1 VPKAASTPPGN
12 FPRRSDATGTFYI
25 SDDMSDSRDNVF
37 FIGLGGM
44 GMAPLALYLNEA
56 GCRVRGHDDH
66 WREPV
71 RRWLERRGIAS
82 SPCTEL
88 PADVSRVVYSS
99 AIDASHP
106 LLVAARKRGVDTLRR
121 GEMLAE
127 VVRGRRLIAVVGSH
141 GKTTTTA
148 LLIHAL
154 RAAGHEFSYLLGAFF
169 TDRDTPPSRH
179 TEAPWIAAE
188 IDESDG
194 TIDNFA
200 PEITVALNFDWDHA
214 DRYRTEADLEATF
227 INLFR
232 RTRQLVLLPQWDTHL
247 RRLAETAGTPFR
259 TFGPEGDFSV
269 RASGDNGASQRLALN
284 GVFHKA
290 VVEVPLGGA
299 FNAENAGAA
308 LAAMQT
314 AFGDIPTIPFGG
326 YRGVSRRQD
335 VLLESP
341 NLTIYADYAH
351 HPTEVTALLRS
362 LRARTPGRLLV
373 AFQPHRYTRTQ
384 QFAAAFAEALDFA
397 DRVFLLPVY
406 AASEAPLPAGT
417 SAAILAATPAAQKK
431 FTSHETF
438 GDLENALQAAL
449 AESPAPVTLAFVGAG
464 DIDEFATDFVRR
476 LTDEAP
482 AMDQPVTKKD
492 NSLDWL
498 DVLRPRLHPETLVR
512 RDEPLADKTT
522 LGVGGAARFY
532 AEPANEEDLSRL
544 VVAAK
549 AVGVP
554 VFCLGRGSN
563 LIVADSGYPGLVVR
577 LAHSH
582 WRELTLE
589 SPGLVYAGAGVRL
602 KELCGFASRHGLA
615 GLEFLE
621 GIPGSV
627 GGSLR
632 MNAGAMGGWIFDVI
646 EQVAYLTAEGEV
658 RRAPRA
664 EFNPGYRECPE
675 LVRGIALGAVFRSP
689 TGGLPEE
696 IRARMEAYAAKRRTT
711 QPRERS
717 AGCLF
722 KNPTGS
728 HAGKLIDSLGL
739 KGRRVGAIEVSNIHA
754 NFIIN
759 HGGGTATD
767 ALALAR
773 QVRDEVRA
781 RCNIILEP
789 EVLLLGAKWEDV
801 LR

>member
-1 VPKAASTPPGN
+1 
-12 FPRRSDATGTFYI
+12 
-25 SDDMSDSRDNVF
+25 MSDTRDNVF

-71 RRWLERRGIAS
+71 LRWLERRGIAS
-82 SPCTEL
+82 TACVDL

-99 AIDASHP
+99 AIDAAHP
-106 LLVAARKRGVDTLRR
+106 LLQAARDRGIGILRR

-127 VVRGRRLIAVVGSH
+127 VVQGRRLIAIVGSH

-148 LLIHAL
+148 LLIHIL
-154 RAAGHEFSYLLGAFF
+154 RTAGHDVSYLLGALFA
-169 TDRDTPPSRH
+169 DPDAPPAH
-179 TEAPWIAAE
+179 HAEAPWIAAE

-200 PEITVALNFDWDHA
+200 PEITVAVNFDWDHA

-232 RTRQLVLLPQWDTHL
+232 RTRQLVLLPQWDARL

-259 TFGPEGDFSV
+259 TFGPEGDFSS
-269 RASGDNGASQRLALN
+269 RASDDDGTRQRLALN
-284 GVFHKA
+284 GAFQKS

-299 FNAENAGAA
+299 FNADNAAAA
-308 LAAMQT
+308 LAAVHS
-314 AFGDIPTIPFGG
+314 AFGEIPRMPFGG
-326 YRGVSRRQD
+326 YLGVSRRQD
-335 VLLESP
+335 VLLITP
-341 NLTIYADYAH
+341 GLTVYADYAH
-351 HPTEVTALLRS
+351 HPTEITALLRN

-373 AFQPHRYTRTQ
+373 VFQPHRFTRTR
-384 QFAAAFAEALDFA
+384 QFAAAFAEALSVA
-397 DRVFLLPVY
+397 DQVFLMPVY
-406 AASEAPLPAGT
+406 AASEAPLADGT
-417 SAAILAATPAAQKK
+417 SAAILAASPTGQNK
-431 FTSHETF
+431 FSLFESSD
-438 GDLENALQAAL
+438 DLATAVHAAL
-449 AESPAPVTLAFVGAG
+449 ADKSAPVTLAFVGAG
-464 DIDEFATDFVRR
+464 DIDEFAAGVVRQLKSELSPMDSR
-476 LTDEAP
+476 VIKKAP
-482 AMDQPVTKKD
+482 
-492 NSLDWL
+492 SLDWL
-498 DVLRPRLHPETLVR
+498 DVLQPRLHLETLVR

-522 LGVGGAARFY
+522 LGVGGSARFY
-532 AEPANEEDLSRL
+532 AEPANAGDLSSL
-544 VVAAK
+544 LAAAK
-549 AVGVP
+549 ASGLP
-554 VFCLGRGSN
+554 IFCLGRGSN
-563 LIVADSGYPGLVVR
+563 LIVADAGFPGLVVR
-577 LAHSH
+577 LSHAH
-582 WRELTLE
+582 WKELVLE

-602 KELCGFASRHGLA
+602 KELCGFAARQGLA

-632 MNAGAMGGWIFDVI
+632 MNAGAMGGWIFDAI
-646 EQVAYLTAEGEV
+646 EQVVYMTAEGEL

-664 EFNPGYRECPE
+664 EFHPGYRECRE
-675 LVRGIALGAVFRSP
+675 LLSGIALGAVFRS
-689 TGGLPEE
+689 TAGGLPEE
-696 IRARMEAYAAKRRTT
+696 IRQRMEAYAVKRRSS

-722 KNPTGS
+722 KNPTGN

-773 QVRDEVRA
+773 LVRDEVRSLSG
-781 RCNIILEP
+781 ITLEP
-789 EVLLLGAKWEDV
+789 EVLLLGAKWEDIM
-801 LR
+801 R

>member
-1 VPKAASTPPGN
+1 
-12 FPRRSDATGTFYI
+12 
-25 SDDMSDSRDNVF
+25 MSDTRDNVF

-56 GCRVRGHDDH
+56 GCCVRGHDDH

-82 SPCTEL
+82 NPWAQL

-99 AIDASHP
+99 AIDPAHP
-106 LLVAARKRGVDTLRR
+106 LLQAARERGLGTLRR

-127 VVRGRRLIAVVGSH
+127 VVRGRRLIAIVGSH

-154 RAAGHEFSYLLGAFF
+154 RTAGHEVSYLLGALFA
-169 TDRDTPPSRH
+169 DPDSPPSH
-179 TEAPWIAAE
+179 HSEAPWIAAE

-214 DRYRTEADLEATF
+214 DRYRTEAELEATF

-232 RTRQLVLLPQWDTHL
+232 RTRQLVLLPQWDARL

-269 RASGDNGASQRLALN
+269 RASGDDGASQRLALN
-284 GVFHKA
+284 GAFQKS

-299 FNAENAGAA
+299 FNADNAGAA

-314 AFGDIPTIPFGG
+314 AFGEIPTTPFGG

-335 VLLESP
+335 ILLERP
-341 NLTIYADYAH
+341 GLTIYADYAH

-362 LRARTPGRLLV
+362 LRAHTPGRLLV
-373 AFQPHRYTRTQ
+373 VFQPHRFTRTR
-384 QFAAAFAEALDFA
+384 QFATAFAEALGVA
-397 DRVFLLPVY
+397 DQVFLLPVY
-406 AASEAPLPAGT
+406 AASETSLADGT
-417 SAAILAATPAAQKK
+417 TAAIVAAAPTGQNK
-431 FTSHETF
+431 FSLYESF
-438 GDLENALQAAL
+438 GDLATVLEAAL
-449 AESPAPVTLAFVGAG
+449 AENSAPVTLAWVGAG

-476 LTDEAP
+476 LTDKTP
-482 AMDQPVTKKD
+482 TMDSPVTKKES
-492 NSLDWL
+492 SLDWL

-522 LGVGGAARFY
+522 LGVGGSARYY
-532 AEPANEEDLSRL
+532 AEPANTEDLSRL
-544 VVAAK
+544 LIAAK
-549 AVGVP
+549 AASVP

-577 LAHSH
+577 LTHSH
-582 WRELTLE
+582 WKELVLE
-589 SPGLVYAGAGVRL
+589 SPGQVYAGAGVRL
-602 KELCGFASRHGLA
+602 KELCGFAARHGLT

-646 EQVAYLTAEGEV
+646 EQVVYLTAEGEL

-664 EFNPGYRECPE
+664 EFHPGYRECPE
-675 LVRGIALGAVFRSP
+675 LLGGIALGAVFRSSAEGP
-689 TGGLPEE
+689 TEE
-696 IRARMEAYAAKRRTT
+696 IRQRMDAYAAKRRTT

-722 KNPTGS
+722 KNPSGG

-739 KGRRVGAIEVSNIHA
+739 KGRRVGAIEVSGIHA

-759 HGGGTATD
+759 HGGGTASD

-781 RCNIILEP
+781 QTGIDLEA
-789 EVLLLGAKWEDV
+789 EVLLLGATWAEV
-801 LR
+801 MR

>member
-1 VPKAASTPPGN
+1 MSN
-12 FPRRSDATGTFYI
+12 PRE
-25 SDDMSDSRDNVF
+25 NVF

-44 GMAPLALYLNEA
+44 GMAPLALYLDEA
-56 GCRVRGHDDH
+56 GCCVRGHDDH

-82 SPCTEL
+82 GSCAEL

-99 AIDASHP
+99 AIDESHP
-106 LLVAARKRGVDTLRR
+106 LLLAARARGLGTLRR

-154 RAAGHEFSYLLGAFF
+154 RTAGHEVSYLLGALFA
-169 TDRDTPPSRH
+169 DPDAPPARH
-179 TEAPWIAAE
+179 AEAPWIAAE

-232 RTRQLVLLPQWDTHL
+232 RTRQLVLLPQWDARL

-269 RASGDNGASQRLALN
+269 RASGDDGARQRLALN
-284 GVFHKA
+284 GAFLKS

-299 FNAENAGAA
+299 FNADNAGAA
-308 LAAMQT
+308 LAAVQT
-314 AFGDIPTIPFGG
+314 AFGEIPSIPFNG

-335 VLLESP
+335 ILLERP
-341 NLTIYADYAH
+341 GLTVFADYAH

-362 LRARTPGRLLV
+362 LRARSPGRLLV
-373 AFQPHRYTRTQ
+373 VFQPHRYTRTR
-384 QFAAAFAEALDFA
+384 QFAAAFAEALGLA

-406 AASEAPLPAGT
+406 AASEAPLPDGT
-417 SAAILAATPAAQKK
+417 TAAILAATTPGQNK
-431 FTSHETF
+431 FSLHESLN
-438 GDLENALQAAL
+438 DLAMALPAAL
-449 AESPAPVTLAFVGAG
+449 AEDSTPVTLAWVGAG

-476 LTDEAP
+476 LTDESFT
-482 AMDQPVTKKD
+482 MDLSAIKKES
-492 NSLDWL
+492 SLDWL
-498 DVLRPRLHPETLVR
+498 DVLRPRLHTETVVH

-522 LGVGGAARFY
+522 LGVGGSARYY
-532 AEPANEEDLSRL
+532 AEPATAEDFSRL
-544 VVAAK
+544 LIAAK
-549 AVGVP
+549 AAGVP

-563 LIVADSGYPGLVVR
+563 LIVADSGFPGLVLR
-577 LAHSH
+577 LTHAH
-582 WRELTLE
+582 WKELVLE
-589 SPGLVYAGAGVRL
+589 NPGRIYAGAGVRL
-602 KELCGFASRHGLA
+602 KELCGFAARHGLV

-646 EQVAYLTAEGEV
+646 EEVVYLTAEGELH
-658 RRAPRA
+658 RAPRA
-664 EFNPGYRECPE
+664 EFHPAYRECPE
-675 LVRGIALGAVFRSP
+675 LLRGIALGAVFRSSAIGP
-689 TGGLPEE
+689 TEE
-696 IRARMEAYAAKRRTT
+696 IRQRMEAYAAKRRTT

-722 KNPTGS
+722 KNPSGG

-739 KGRRVGAIEVSNIHA
+739 KGLRVGAIEVSNIHA

-759 HGGGTATD
+759 HGGGTAAD

-773 QVRDEVRA
+773 QVRDKVRA
-781 RCNIILEP
+781 LGGIQLEP
-789 EVLLLGAKWEDV
+789 EVLLLGATWEDV
-801 LR
+801 MR

>member
-1 VPKAASTPPGN
+1 
-12 FPRRSDATGTFYI
+12 
-25 SDDMSDSRDNVF
+25 MSDPHDNVF

-44 GMAPLALYLNEA
+44 GMAPLALYLDEA
-56 GCRVRGHDDH
+56 GCCVRGHDDH

-71 RRWLERRGIAS
+71 RRWLGRRGIAS
-82 SPCTEL
+82 TPVVNL

-99 AIDASHP
+99 AIDLEHP
-106 LLVAARKRGVDTLRR
+106 LLQAARERGLSTMRR

-127 VVRGRRLIAVVGSH
+127 VVRGRRLIAIVGSH

-154 RAAGHEFSYLLGAFF
+154 RAAGHEVSYLLGALFA
-169 TDRDTPPSRH
+169 DPETPPAH
-179 TEAPWIAAE
+179 HAKAPWIAAE

-214 DRYRTEADLEATF
+214 DRYRTEADLETTF

-232 RTRQLVLLPQWDTHL
+232 RTRQLVLLPQWDSHL
-247 RRLAETAGTPFR
+247 RRLAETAGTPFK
-259 TFGPEGDFSV
+259 TFGPEGDFSA
-269 RASGDNGASQRLALN
+269 RASGDDGAHQRLALN
-284 GVFHKA
+284 GVFHQT

-299 FNAENAGAA
+299 FNADNAAAA
-308 LAAMQT
+308 LAALQT
-314 AFGDIPTIPFGG
+314 AFGEIPSIPFGG

-335 VLLESP
+335 VLLERP
-341 NLTIYADYAH
+341 GLTVYADYAH
-351 HPTEVTALLRS
+351 HPTEITALLRS
-362 LRARTPGRLLV
+362 LRLRSPGRLLV
-373 AFQPHRYTRTQ
+373 VFQPHRYTRTR
-384 QFAAAFAEALDFA
+384 QFAAAFAESLNLA

-406 AASEAPLPAGT
+406 AASEAPLPDGT
-417 SAAILAATPAAQKK
+417 TAAILAAAPASNK
-431 FTSHETF
+431 FTLHESF
-438 GDLENALQAAL
+438 DDLATALRAAL
-449 AESPAPVTLAFVGAG
+449 VENSAPVTLVLVGAG
-464 DIDEFATDFVRR
+464 DIDEFAADFVRR
-476 LTDEAP
+476 LPDESP
-482 AMDQPVTKKD
+482 PLESPVIKKD
-492 NSLDWL
+492 HSLDWF

-522 LGVGGAARFY
+522 LGVGGSARYY
-532 AEPANEEDLSRL
+532 AEPANAEDLSCL
-544 VVAAK
+544 LIAAK
-549 AVGVP
+549 AAGVT

-577 LAHSH
+577 LAHAH
-582 WRELTLE
+582 WRELVLV
-589 SPGLVYAGAGVRL
+589 SPGQVYAGAGVRL
-602 KELCGFASRHGLA
+602 KELCGFAARHGLA
-615 GLEFLE
+615 GLEYLE

-632 MNAGAMGGWIFDVI
+632 MNAGAMGGWIFDFI
-646 EQVAYLTAEGEV
+646 EQVSYMTAEGEL

-675 LVRGIALGAVFRSP
+675 LARGIALGAVFRATDGAP
-689 TGGLPEE
+689 PGE
-696 IRARMEAYAAKRRTT
+696 IRQRMEAYAAKRRTS

-728 HAGKLIDSLGL
+728 HAGKLIDGLGL

-759 HGGGTATD
+759 HGGGTAAD

-773 QVRDEVRA
+773 QVRAEVRD
-781 RCNIILEP
+781 RCGITLEP